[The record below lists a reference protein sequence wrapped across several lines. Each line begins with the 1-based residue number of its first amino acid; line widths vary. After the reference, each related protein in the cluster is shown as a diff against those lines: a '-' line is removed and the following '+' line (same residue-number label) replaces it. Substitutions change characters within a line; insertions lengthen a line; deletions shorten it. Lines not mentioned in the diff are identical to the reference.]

1 MALYTVRVQAM
12 LTEDQH
18 STLLECAQRAQKPV
32 GVLVR
37 EAVQLV
43 YLQQVEQARR
53 QEALDQ
59 MLTLNAPVSDWE
71 EMEDE
76 IIQAATDGG

>member
-1 MALYTVRVQAM
+1 MATYTIRVQTM

-18 STLLECAQRAQKPV
+18 NVLVECASRAHKPV

-37 EAVQLV
+37 EAVQQV
-43 YLQQVEQARR
+43 YLQQAEHQRR
-53 QEALDQ
+53 QDALNR
-59 MLTLNAPVSDWE
+59 MLALNAPVDDWE

-76 IIQAATDGG
+76 IIQAANDG